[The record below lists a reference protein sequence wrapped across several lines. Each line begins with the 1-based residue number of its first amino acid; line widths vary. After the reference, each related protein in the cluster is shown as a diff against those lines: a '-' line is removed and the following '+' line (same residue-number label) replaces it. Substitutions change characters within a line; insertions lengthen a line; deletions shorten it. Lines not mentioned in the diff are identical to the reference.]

1 MLDLKRKIM
10 TVVSTKEF
18 ISENKKYLDM
28 AVNGEVCIKD
38 DKYMYHLIANPIEP
52 DIIFQPDDDF
62 YRSIS
67 ADEFRKKAL
76 EIVEKVHNRY
86 YSEK

>member
-1 MLDLKRKIM
+1 M
-10 TVVSTKEF
+10 TVVSSKEF
-18 ISENKKYLDM
+18 AINQKKYLDM

-62 YRSIS
+62 YKSITI
-67 ADEFRKKAL
+67 DEFIERAAVRL
-76 EIVEKVHNRY
+76 EEIDKIYAKR
-86 YSEK
+86 